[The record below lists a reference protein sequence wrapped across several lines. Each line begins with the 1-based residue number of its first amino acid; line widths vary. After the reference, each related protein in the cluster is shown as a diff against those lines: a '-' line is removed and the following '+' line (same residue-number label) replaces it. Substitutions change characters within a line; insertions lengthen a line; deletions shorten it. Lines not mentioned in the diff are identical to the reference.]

1 MVGKSEGVF
10 DSNPVVGT
18 GLGLGASD
26 ETLLILGKLDRTTE
40 GMELLLRTLDGTE
53 LELGL

>member
-40 GMELLLRTLDGTE
+40 GMELLLRTLDGT
-53 LELGL
+53 